1 MSTWNPTQY
10 LRFGNERLQP
20 ALDLLARIP
29 LEDPSIIY
37 DLGCGTGIVTSFLKE
52 RWPGATVTG
61 IDSSETMLERAS
73 ALDAKVTWQQ
83 QNLNGWN
90 PKIPADL
97 LYSNAVLHWLDDHDE
112 LFPRLMTG
120 LNPGGVLAVQM
131 PQNFSAPTHELI
143 AKTARAGPW
152 REVLE
157 PELREHPVLDFSA
170 YYDILSPHAT
180 RLDFWEITY
189 LHVLQ
194 GDDPV
199 VEWTKGSILGPLL
212 ALLNDGDKEAFL
224 QSYRELIS
232 KAYVRRADGSTLLP
246 FRRLFLIAV
255 K

>member
-1 MSTWNPTQY
+1 MSTWNPAQY

-29 LEDPSIIY
+29 LGDPSIIY
-37 DLGCGTGIVTSFLKE
+37 DLGCGTGTITSFLKE
-52 RWPGATVTG
+52 RWPGAKVTG
-61 IDSSETMLERAS
+61 IDSSETMLERAG
-73 ALDAKVTWQQ
+73 ALEAEVTWRQQ
-83 QNLNGWN
+83 DLNGWN
-90 PKIPADL
+90 PEVPADL
-97 LYSNAVLHWLDDHDE
+97 LYSNAVLHWLDDHEE
-112 LFPRLMTG
+112 LFPRLMAG

-143 AKTARAGPW
+143 ATTVRAGPW
-152 REVLE
+152 RDLLE
-157 PELREHPVLDFSA
+157 PELREHPVADFSS
-170 YYDILSPHAT
+170 YYDILSSHAT

-194 GDDPV
+194 GYDPV

-212 ALLNDGDKEAFL
+212 ALLNDSDKEAFL
-224 QSYRELIS
+224 QAYREPIS
-232 KAYVRRADGSTLLP
+232 KAYVRRDDGSTLLP

>member
-20 ALDLLARIP
+20 ALDLLSRIP
-29 LEDPSIIY
+29 LEDPSTIY
-37 DLGCGTGIVTSFLKE
+37 DLGCGTGTVTAMLQE
-52 RWPGATVTG
+52 RWPGANVTG
-61 IDSSETMLERAS
+61 IDSSETMLERAA
-73 ALDAKVTWQQ
+73 ALDTKVAWQQ
-83 QNLNGWN
+83 QDLNDWT
-90 PKIPADL
+90 PEPAADF
-97 LYSNAVLHWLDDHDE
+97 LYSNAVLHWLDDHE
-112 LFPRLMTG
+112 MLFPRLMQG

-131 PQNFSAPTHELI
+131 PGNFSAPTHTLI
-143 AKTARAGPW
+143 AETARAGHW
-152 REVLE
+152 RELLE
-157 PELREHPVLDFSA
+157 PELREQPVLDPTA

-180 RLDFWEITY
+180 RLDFWETSY

-212 ALLNDGDKEAFL
+212 ALLDDTDKEAFL
-224 QSYRELIS
+224 EAYRAPIS
-232 KAYVRRADGSTLLP
+232 KAYIRRGDGSTLLP

>member
-20 ALDLLARIP
+20 ALDLLSRIP
-29 LEDPSIIY
+29 LEDPATIY
-37 DLGCGTGIVTSFLKE
+37 DLGCGTGTVTAMIQE
-52 RWPGATVTG
+52 RWPGAYVTG
-61 IDSSETMLERAS
+61 IDSSETMLERAA
-73 ALDAKVTWQQ
+73 ALDTQVAWQKQ
-83 QNLNGWN
+83 DLNDWT
-90 PKIPADL
+90 PEPPADL
-97 LYSNAVLHWLDDHDE
+97 LYSNAVLHWLDDHE
-112 LFPRLMTG
+112 TLFPRLMQG

-131 PQNFSAPTHELI
+131 PGNFSAPTHMLI
-143 AKTARAGPW
+143 AETARAGHW
-152 REVLE
+152 REILE
-157 PELREHPVLDFSA
+157 SELREQPVLDPAA

-180 RLDFWEITY
+180 RLDFWETSY

-212 ALLNDGDKEAFL
+212 ALLDDTDKEAFL
-224 QSYRELIS
+224 EAYRQPIS
-232 KAYVRRADGSTLLP
+232 KAYVRRGDGSTLLP